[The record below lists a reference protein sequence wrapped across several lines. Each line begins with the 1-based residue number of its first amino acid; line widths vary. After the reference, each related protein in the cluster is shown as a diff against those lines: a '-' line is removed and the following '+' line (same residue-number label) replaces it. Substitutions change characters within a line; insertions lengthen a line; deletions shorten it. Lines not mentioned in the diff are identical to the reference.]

1 MAKFPHLWKVLSFM
15 VVAQVSMNTSSS
27 ACIVKNQLSFSLEGD
42 REESKDNDLG
52 SETKVIIITKLYHSF
67 TPQALKILTLKNLI
81 TFFHQSKVIV
91 LHMTS

>member
-42 REESKDNDLG
+42 ESPALKDND
-52 SETKVIIITKLYHSF
+52 SAFETKVIIITKLYHNF
-67 TPQALKILTLKNLI
+67 TPQVLKILTLKKFNRVFSSI
-81 TFFHQSKVIV
+81 
-91 LHMTS
+91 